1 MKKLVVVLLI
11 VAVTMGIS
19 ASICL
24 AYGTNVSEDKQ
35 PMPTPY
41 GWRVHSWTSEGFG
54 NQTISH
60 TQVMDTAGNIL
71 LSIDKPC
78 NY

>member
-1 MKKLVVVLLI
+1 MKKLVVALLV

-24 AYGTNVSEDKQ
+24 AYGANVTMDKE

-41 GWRVHSWTSEGFG
+41 GWKIHSWTTEGFG

-60 TQVMDTAGNIL
+60 TQVMDNAGKIL
-71 LSIDKPC
+71 MSVDKPC